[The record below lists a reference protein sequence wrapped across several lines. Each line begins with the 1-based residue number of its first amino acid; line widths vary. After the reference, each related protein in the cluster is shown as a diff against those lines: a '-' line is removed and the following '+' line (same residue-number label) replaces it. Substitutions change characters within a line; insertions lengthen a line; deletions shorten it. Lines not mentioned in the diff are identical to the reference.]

1 MRVVVM
7 ATAIQAR
14 PPDDEVAAEK
24 EITMRKLTA
33 IAIAAA
39 SFLAAVP
46 ANSADYRKVDFDTVA
61 ISGPIEFGDETKFRT
76 AVSKVTRTQLTD
88 AGVILLV
95 DTPGGNVYAAR
106 QIAAGILSARIKG
119 IPTTLVV
126 RAGSVCASSCV
137 VMFAAATTRIVE
149 VGGTKDGKR
158 IPSGALYVH
167 TLAID
172 GNETE
177 ATMAASVELAR
188 VMKEVGTP
196 DPVLAKLLLT
206 GTRDGK
212 RLDARDL
219 KSWDNT
225 VLVPFHGSELR

>member
-1 MRVVVM
+1 LLERCI
-7 ATAIQAR
+7 TGS
-14 PPDDEVAAEK
+14 EV
-24 EITMRKLTA
+24 LN
-33 IAIAAA
+33 
-39 SFLAAVP
+39 P
-46 ANSADYRKVDFDTVA
+46 ANADRGTRKSAGLADDVQPGCNRPDL
-61 ISGPIEFGDETKFRT
+61 SQ
-76 AVSKVTRTQLTD
+76 VSD
-88 AGVILLV
+88 
-95 DTPGGNVYAAR
+95 
-106 QIAAGILSARIKG
+106 
-119 IPTTLVV
+119 
-126 RAGSVCASSCV
+126 CV
-137 VMFAAATTRIVE
+137 FVE